1 MGAMKEL
8 AIKIA
13 EQNIS
18 ELYRDHNAELL
29 FINAANN
36 EQQQRVVYEEQLLEQ
51 QIKEDKENE

>member
-1 MGAMKEL
+1 MGRMKDI
-8 AIKIA
+8 AIKQA

-29 FINAANN
+29 FINATNN

-51 QIKEDKENE
+51 QIKEDKGNE